1 MALLTRSRKG
11 YRLEST
17 IRYSPFYNI
26 HPLAQVIYYL
36 ACLTF
41 TLMFNNPIYLVS
53 ILLTVIL
60 LGLMYEQPKVIIK
73 SLKFYLIV
81 SVFIVLINVISI
93 RRGRN
98 ILFYVFGKEITLE
111 ALLYG
116 IIMAISLMSVFL
128 IFTSFNKIIT
138 QDRFLFVFSKISKRL
153 AFILMMAIR
162 WIPVLNKT
170 AADINMIQTTKG
182 VDYTTKNKRSLL
194 KKLAV
199 NLEILLGYSMEN
211 SMITAES
218 MKARGYE
225 TTGKKRTF
233 YFNYKLNNF
242 DVLVLIVE
250 GMLIAFNI
258 YYYMHGYGEID
269 IYRKLTVE
277 SFWYVYLPAY
287 ISFLTLCFIPFLI
300 ELRGAISCMTSK
312 LKG

>member
-1 MALLTRSRKG
+1 MVLHTRHGQG
-11 YRLEST
+11 YRLETS

-26 HPLAQVIYYL
+26 HPLAQVIYYI

-41 TLMFNNPIYLVS
+41 ALMFNNPVYVVS
-53 ILLTVIL
+53 ILVTVII
-60 LGLMYEQPKVIIK
+60 LGLMYEQPKLIIK

-98 ILFYVFGKEITLE
+98 VLFYVFEKEVTLE

-138 QDRFLFVFSKISKRL
+138 QDRFLFVFSKVSKRL

-170 AADINMIQTTKG
+170 AMDINMIQITKG
-182 VDYTTKNKRSLL
+182 VDYVTKNKRNLF

-199 NLEILLGYSMEN
+199 NLEILLGYSIEN

-225 TTGKKRTF
+225 STGKKRTF

-242 DVLVLIVE
+242 DLLILIVE

-258 YYYMHGYGEID
+258 YYYMLGYGEID

-277 SFWYVYLPAY
+277 SFWYVYPPAY
-287 ISFLTLCFIPFLI
+287 ISFVILCFIPFFI
-300 ELRGAISCMTSK
+300 ELRGAISCMTSR
-312 LKG
+312 LKD